1 MPLIDVLNWAST
13 VVFALSGVLA
23 VRDAGLDLF
32 GVIVVACATALGG
45 GTLCDL
51 LLGQPAGWL
60 TAPGPLLASAASAL
74 LGFRFLGLDRASTSK
89 LLLVLDAIGLSVFT
103 VLGTGKG
110 LAHGVA
116 WPGCLVMGMLTGA
129 GGGMLRDVLAAR
141 LPLVLSTEIY
151 ATAALLGAAF
161 VLLVPGETGLWL
173 GMAACLALRLAAI
186 RWNLSL
192 PVMTPRQ

>member
-1 MPLIDVLNWAST
+1 MSLLDTLNWVST

-23 VRDAGLDLF
+23 VRDARLDLF
-32 GVIVVACATALGG
+32 GVIVVACVTALGG

-60 TAPGPLLASAASAL
+60 AAPGPLLASAASAL
-74 LGFRFLGLDRASTSK
+74 LGFRFFGPDRASTSK

-110 LAHGVA
+110 LAHGVS

-129 GGGMLRDVLAAR
+129 GGGMLRDVLANR
-141 LPLVLSTEIY
+141 LPLILSAEIY
-151 ATAALLGAAF
+151 ATAALLGAAL
-161 VLLVPGETGLWL
+161 VLLVPGEAGLWL

-192 PVMTPRQ
+192 PIIAPRA